1 MLCEVRLVISARP
14 PLVLFPVVD
23 LFSDHRDGG
32 GDVEESD
39 VSTHRR
45 VLSQHVAGDWG
56 LH

>member
-32 GDVEESD
+32 DVEESD